1 LHLDIKELREKID
14 DVDEDIVNLINK
26 RTELVLEIG
35 KQKSK
40 TSDSVY
46 APHREKMI
54 IDRIKE
60 LNPGPFPDSILE
72 VIYKEIMSACRTL
85 EKPTTIA
92 YLGPRGS
99 FGHVAS
105 IKHFGSSATYIPIQH
120 QMDIFIEVEAGRAD
134 YGVVA
139 IENTTEGV
147 VRETLDMFFKSDL
160 QICAEILLPISHN
173 LLSNSPVEKIKR
185 IYSHRQAF
193 PQCRE
198 WLRNNLRHVEQLSV
212 SSTSEAAKRA
222 SEEEGVAA
230 IASKLAAD
238 IYGVGILVECIADDR
253 HNMTRFFVIG
263 KHTSKRSGDDKTS
276 AMFSVKDKVGALWEV
291 LGVFV
296 QYSLNLSKLESRPSR
311 AKAWEY
317 VFFVDVDGHIE
328 DEIVKKAFDEVSDAC
343 VSMKILG
350 SYPKANF

>member
-1 LHLDIKELREKID
+1 MDINELRKKID
-14 DVDEDIVNLINK
+14 DVDEEIINLINK

-40 TSDSVY
+40 TNDSFY
-46 APHREKMI
+46 APHREKII

-60 LNPGPFPDSILE
+60 LNPGPFPNSVLE
-72 VIYKEIMSACRTL
+72 LIYKEVMSACRAL

-92 YLGPRGS
+92 YLGPEGS

-120 QMDIFIEVEAGRAD
+120 QMDIFIEVEASRTD

-139 IENTTEGV
+139 IENTTDGV
-147 VRETLDMFFKSDL
+147 VKETLDMFSKSDL
-160 QICAEILLPISHN
+160 KICAEILLPISHN
-173 LLSNSPVEKIKR
+173 LLSNSPIEEIKR

-193 PQCRE
+193 AQCRE
-198 WLRNNLRHVEQLSV
+198 WLRNNLRNVEQLAV
-212 SSTSEAAKRA
+212 SSTSESARKS
-222 SEEEGVAA
+222 SEEEGIAA
-230 IASKLAAD
+230 IASKLAAE
-238 IYGVGILVECIADDR
+238 IYGVNVLAEGIIDDR

-263 KHTSKRSGDDKTS
+263 KHTSGRSGDDKTS

-296 QYSLNLSKLESRPSR
+296 KYELSLSKLESRPSR
-311 AKAWEY
+311 TKAWEY
-317 VFFVDVDGHIE
+317 VFFVDVEGYIE

-343 VSMKILG
+343 MSMKV
-350 SYPKANF
+350 KFVNFLAYAI